1 MARKL
6 HSSRGEHMAQKAT
19 ESAFQAFL
27 EGLRGDIHAS
37 LCSSTG
43 ELISALQERDVENAR
58 GIAVRLQQELNL
70 CDSDRPSYFLA
81 QILTLL
87 YYDDVFLHC
96 DEVSVWLLALE
107 SELQRLRASGR
118 PQGVSSALVSSLDNG
133 RPVPIEETGSGKCG
147 RAR

>member
-58 GIAVRLQQELNL
+58 EIAVRLQQELNL

-87 YYDDVFLHC
+87 SYEDVFLHC
-96 DEVSVWLLALE
+96 DELSGWLLALE
-107 SELQRLRASGR
+107 YELERLRASYGSR
-118 PQGVSSALVSSLDNG
+118 SISSALVSLFDDG
-133 RPVPIEETGSGKCG
+133 RSVPIEESGSW
-147 RAR
+147 